1 MSNNGTGAAS
11 CLLATTHP
19 ASPTSRLQHD
29 QRNPQAKASYS
40 ISVHASPCKSGSKF
54 SQTACEGWTSRSP
67 GFAGALV
74 WGCAGA
80 EWSRR
85 RHRVKGNGLDLPVW
99 WMQISPSPPPP
110 SSFPAVVVVVLF
122 LLGEEWGMVVVV
134 YSEPQFRHRVGVEA
148 GAFRF
153 LELEGLISGAG
164 LVLFLMLLLLL
175 LLLMPLLLLMVLLL
189 VLLLLDLLLLGLLLL
204 DLLLLDLLLPLLL
217 LALLVLVLVTGEK
230 ATEDGSGEVTLP
242 NDVEASSGCDGL
254 QETSRG
260 EEWKPV
266 SSLRFLSIERKTIGC
281 FLDASSFRRLDVETT
296 DDTVGTVGTL
306 LDVGTAAD
314 DTVGTGT
321 VTGAAIVAITNG
333 VDVWK
338 RCDLAMSAAVLLC
351 LQRSR
356 RMCERSY
363 WEAEAIMGSRLGS
376 SLPLPSM

>member
-1 MSNNGTGAAS
+1 
-11 CLLATTHP
+11 
-19 ASPTSRLQHD
+19 
-29 QRNPQAKASYS
+29 
-40 ISVHASPCKSGSKF
+40 
-54 SQTACEGWTSRSP
+54 
-67 GFAGALV
+67 
-74 WGCAGA
+74 
-80 EWSRR
+80 
-85 RHRVKGNGLDLPVW
+85 
-99 WMQISPSPPPP
+99 MQISPSPPPP

-230 ATEDGSGEVTLP
+230 ATEGGSGEVTLP

-376 SLPLPSM
+376 SLPLPSMWFVRTCWFGCWRWDRSCCCCCGFLCWCCCGETGYSRESAKVSQRSVREHACRARASCCSWLSLSYANACPPGK